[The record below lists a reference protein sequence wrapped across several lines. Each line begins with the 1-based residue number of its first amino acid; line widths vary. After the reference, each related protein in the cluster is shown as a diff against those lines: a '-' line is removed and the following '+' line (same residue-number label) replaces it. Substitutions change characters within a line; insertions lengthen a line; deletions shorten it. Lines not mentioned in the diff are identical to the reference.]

1 MSMTPLSRS
10 EKFRDLNGRAVRNF
24 TLEVPQQLFADDLRH
39 DLPLRLVRRHIIR
52 EQERAVGRVAGALP
66 QQVRDTVTEL
76 RGHRND
82 GVELKFCGIGRDDG
96 KQILLL
102 DRVDLVDNK
111 DDRRMRGAELAEQLF
126 LLRADVRD
134 GLDEQQR
141 GIHIGDGVV
150 HDIVHI
156 VAEARARLMEARRVD
171 EHELRVIVRD
181 DAADAVARRLRLMG
195 NNGDLF
201 RQRGG

>member
-1 MSMTPLSRS
+1 MTASRFS
-10 EKFRDLNGRAVRNF
+10 FS
-24 TLEVPQQLFADDLRH
+24 
-39 DLPLRLVRRHIIR
+39 
-52 EQERAVGRVAGALP
+52 
-66 QQVRDTVTEL
+66 TVS
-76 RGHRND
+76 
-82 GVELKFCGIGRDDG
+82 
-96 KQILLL
+96 ILLIT
-102 DRVDLVDNK
+102 
-111 DDRRMRGAELAEQLF
+111 RMTGACGAELAEQLF

-156 VAEARARLMEARRVD
+156 VAEARARLMEARRVY

-181 DAADAVARRLRLMG
+181 DAADAVARRLRLVG
-195 NNGDLF
+195 NNSDLF